1 MTAEPEGDK
10 GAEHD
15 AGKFED
21 TEGATRSR
29 LRRGTRRRNPCLDAD
44 NNGFD
49 GTLDRS
55 RSIGGLVSGV
65 ESAATVRTAEFRFRS
80 CGGRPGVA
88 AHKRSNSP
96 WIAELSNPIL
106 QPRARSRLKDIAD
119 RQKAG
124 LAMLDN
130 DSLCLPVGVLGSL
143 NMFDA
148 MEVLQTPDAV
158 ILLYERDHQIRHIY
172 LNVAHSDALGPTW
185 YGDSIG
191 HYEGDT
197 LVVDT
202 IGMNTKTLVD
212 RYGTPHSD
220 NLHTVERYRIQPDG
234 TLEVSV
240 LVEDPIAFT
249 APWSAKAAFEHN
261 ATYDFG
267 ENVCAEN
274 NLSISDDAIRAPSA
288 ASPDF

>member
-1 MTAEPEGDK
+1 MQQLFEPPNSGFGPVVGDP
-10 GAEHD
+10 AWPHI
-15 AGKFED
+15 
-21 TEGATRSR
+21 
-29 LRRGTRRRNPCLDAD
+29 RGQ
-44 NNGFD
+44 
-49 GTLDRS
+49 
-55 RSIGGLVSGV
+55 
-65 ESAATVRTAEFRFRS
+65 
-80 CGGRPGVA
+80 
-88 AHKRSNSP
+88 NSP

-220 NLHTVERYRIQPDG
+220 NLHTVERYHIQPDG